1 MSIENRRSR
10 RRSLD
15 QLVQVSDGMT
25 GAVIG
30 RIGNISA
37 DGLMLIADVPVVE
50 DGLMQ
55 LRFTLPDEHGASTM
69 EVGVHEQWTEPGAMP
84 GQYWAGF
91 RIIDID
97 ARDLDTLR
105 RFVEATA

>member
-15 QLVQVSDGMT
+15 QLVQVSDAMT
-25 GAVIG
+25 DTVIG

-37 DGLMLIADVPVVE
+37 DGLMLITDVPVVE

-69 EVGVHEQWTEPGAMP
+69 EIGVHEQWTEPGAMP
-84 GQYWAGF
+84 GQHWAGF

-97 ARDLDTLR
+97 TRDLDVLK
-105 RFVEATA
+105 RFVDANA

>member
-1 MSIENRRSR
+1 MSIENRRSKR
-10 RRSLD
+10 RNLD
-15 QLVQVSDGMT
+15 QVVQVSDAMT

-30 RIGNISA
+30 RIGNVSA

-55 LRFTLPDEHGASTM
+55 LVFSLPEEHGTATM
-69 EVGVHEQWTEPGAMP
+69 EVGVHEQWTEPGALP

-91 RIIDID
+91 RIVDIE
-97 ARDLDTLR
+97 ARDLEALK
-105 RFVEATA
+105 RFVDAAA

>member
-10 RRSLD
+10 RRNLD
-15 QLVQVSDGMT
+15 QLVQVFDAMT
-25 GAVIG
+25 GAIIG
-30 RIGNISA
+30 RIGNISS
-37 DGLMLIADVPVVE
+37 DGLMLISDVAVVE

-55 LRFTLPDEHGASTM
+55 LAFTLPDGQGATTM

-84 GQYWAGF
+84 DQYWAGF

-97 ARDLDTLR
+97 ARDLDVLR
-105 RFVEATA
+105 RFVDATA